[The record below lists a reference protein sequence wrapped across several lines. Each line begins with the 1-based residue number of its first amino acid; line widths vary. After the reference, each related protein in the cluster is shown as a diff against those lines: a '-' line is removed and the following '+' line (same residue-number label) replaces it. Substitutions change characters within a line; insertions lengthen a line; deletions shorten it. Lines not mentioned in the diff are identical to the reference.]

1 MALKGTDKL
10 TERKKRTLFIILGA
24 ILGVLVFNLNFL
36 LDYLF
41 YFDPELE
48 KAILL
53 LVSIGLGGFISGLI
67 PLKIVDGLI
76 SNASYSVFFYIQM
89 NLMAVFYYI
98 QLGVLDEVWEPQIL
112 AVTLLYVLMTI
123 GCSII
128 GIGLRFL
135 IVLLF
140 SKLRKS
146 RINCF
151 FPPYN
156 KNCN

>member
-10 TERKKRTLFIILGA
+10 AERKKRTLFIILGV

-48 KAILL
+48 SAILFL
-53 LVSIGLGGFISGLI
+53 TLIGLGGFISGLI

-76 SNASYSVFFYIQM
+76 SGAFYSLFFYIEI
-89 NLMAVFYYI
+89 NLIAVFYYI
-98 QLGVLDEVWEPQIL
+98 HLGVLDEVWEPQNL
-112 AVTLLYVLMTI
+112 AITLLYVPMTI

-140 SKLRKS
+140 RKLRKS
-146 RINCF
+146 RSN
-151 FPPYN
+151 
-156 KNCN
+156 

>member
-10 TERKKRTLFIILGA
+10 AERKKRILFIILGV
-24 ILGVLVFNLNFL
+24 IFGVLVFNLNFL

-48 KAILL
+48 SVILL
-53 LVSIGLGGFISGLI
+53 LTLIGLGGFISGLI
-67 PLKIVDGLI
+67 PLKMVDGLI
-76 SNASYSVFFYIQM
+76 SGAFYSVFFYIEI
-89 NLMAVFYYI
+89 NLIAVFYYI
-98 QLGVLDEVWEPQIL
+98 HLGVLDEVWEPQNL
-112 AVTLLYVLMTI
+112 AITLLYVPMTI

-140 SKLRKS
+140 RKLRKS
-146 RINCF
+146 RSN
-151 FPPYN
+151 
-156 KNCN
+156 

>member
-1 MALKGTDKL
+1 MVQKETDKL

-24 ILGVLVFNLNFL
+24 TIGVLVFNLNFL

-48 KAILL
+48 SVILL
-53 LVSIGLGGFISGLI
+53 LFSIGLGGFISGLI

-76 SNASYSVFFYIQM
+76 SGAFYSLFFYIEI
-89 NLMAVFYYI
+89 NLIAVFYYI
-98 QLGVLDEVWEPQIL
+98 HLGILGEVWEPQNL
-112 AVTLLYVLMTI
+112 AITLLYVLMTI

-146 RINCF
+146 RIN
-151 FPPYN
+151 
-156 KNCN
+156 

>member
-10 TERKKRTLFIILGA
+10 AERKKRTLFIILGI
-24 ILGVLVFNLNFL
+24 ILGVLVFNLSFL

-48 KAILL
+48 SAILL
-53 LVSIGLGGFISGLI
+53 LTLIGLGGFISGLI

-76 SNASYSVFFYIQM
+76 SGAFYSLFFYIEI
-89 NLMAVFYYI
+89 NLVAVFYYI
-98 QLGVLDEVWEPQIL
+98 HLGVLDEVWEPQYL
-112 AVTLLYVLMTI
+112 ANTLLYVLMTI

-140 SKLRKS
+140 RKLRKS
-146 RINCF
+146 RSN
-151 FPPYN
+151 
-156 KNCN
+156 

>member
-1 MALKGTDKL
+1 MALKETDKL
-10 TERKKRTLFIILGA
+10 AERKKRTLFIIIGA
-24 ILGVLVFNLNFL
+24 IIGVLVFNLFFL

-48 KAILL
+48 SIILL
-53 LVSIGLGGFISGLI
+53 YVFIGLGGFISGLI

-76 SNASYSVFFYIQM
+76 SGVSYSFFFYIEM

-98 QLGVLDEVWEPQIL
+98 KLGVLNEVWKPQIL
-112 AVTLLYVLMTI
+112 AITLLYVLITI
-123 GCSII
+123 GCAII

-146 RINCF
+146 RIT
-151 FPPYN
+151 
-156 KNCN
+156 

>member
-10 TERKKRTLFIILGA
+10 SERKKRTLFIILGV
-24 ILGVLVFNLNFL
+24 ILGVLAFNLFFL

-48 KAILL
+48 SAILFL
-53 LVSIGLGGFISGLI
+53 TLIGLGGFISGLI

-76 SNASYSVFFYIQM
+76 SGASYSVFVYIQI
-89 NLMAVFYYI
+89 NLMTVFYYI
-98 QLGVLDEVWEPQIL
+98 HWGILDEVWKPQIL
-112 AVTLLYVLMTI
+112 ARYLLSILITFS
-123 GCSII
+123 CAII

-140 SKLRKS
+140 NKLRKS
-146 RINCF
+146 KIS
-151 FPPYN
+151 
-156 KNCN
+156 